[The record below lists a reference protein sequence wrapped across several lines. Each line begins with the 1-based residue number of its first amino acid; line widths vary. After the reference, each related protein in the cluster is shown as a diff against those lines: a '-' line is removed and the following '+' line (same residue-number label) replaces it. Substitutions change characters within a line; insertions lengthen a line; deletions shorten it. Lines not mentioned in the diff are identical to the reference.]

1 MKVKFN
7 PGPAKLQAVKA
18 IKENLHL
25 GLAEAKNC
33 VHNGEFECSDEQYPI
48 VKKELIEAGAHDFY
62 VND

>member
-7 PGPAKLQAVKA
+7 PGPAKLYAVKT

-25 GLAEAKNC
+25 GLKEAKDC
-33 VHNGEFECSDEQYPI
+33 VDNGEFECSDEQYPI
-48 VKKELIEAGAHDFY
+48 VKKALIEGGARDFY